1 MVRISNVWKKRIT
14 VLGHSAGR
22 VALVILVA
30 SSSINGIALL
40 WGFVFPPEPAP
51 VAAVARDVINE
62 TDPVKAFAVNCVK
75 GLLVGT
81 TSGASN
87 LTRCFPGGQKYE
99 LPTTSSMTVSNPAA
113 WASKRKTSSNDIVL
127 YSVKVQIDEL
137 PYPSAPPTTAFY
149 QLPVAVYR
157 DMGIQALD
165 RISRVDMPPPG
176 AYVPLGYSAPIA
188 ANSPL
193 FTMLSGFA
201 TSFLTTSGGLERF
214 ITTDSGITA
223 VGSYSSATVTAA
235 QADNT
240 PPDAPSDNNE
250 LATHID
256 VSARR
261 SDYTLVSLSYS
272 LTLRSVGGTW
282 FVAQIDAIPLLADA
296 TPTPVP
302 TTAVAR
308 WRP

>member
-1 MVRISNVWKKRIT
+1 MRISNVWKKRLT
-14 VLGHSAGR
+14 VLGHGAGR
-22 VALVILVA
+22 MALVILVA
-30 SSSINGIALL
+30 SSSINGITLL
-40 WGFVFPPEPAP
+40 WRFIFPPEPPP

-75 GLLVGT
+75 GLLTGT
-81 TSGASN
+81 ASGAAN

-99 LPTTSSMTVSNPAA
+99 LPTTSSMTVSNPVA

-127 YSVKVQIDEL
+127 YSVKVQIDEQ

-149 QLPVAVYR
+149 QLPVAVYK
-157 DMGIQALD
+157 DKGIQALD
-165 RISRVDMPPPG
+165 RISRVDTPPPG

-188 ANSPL
+188 TNSPF

-201 TSFLTTSGGLERF
+201 TSFLTASGGLERF
-214 ITTDSGITA
+214 ITADSGITP

-235 QADNT
+235 QADNN
-240 PPDAPSDNNE
+240 PPDAPTDDSE
-250 LATHID
+250 IATHID

-261 SDYTLVSLSYS
+261 PDYTLVSLSYS

-282 FVAQIDAIPLLADA
+282 FVAQIDAIPVLADG
-296 TPTPVP
+296 TPTLVP
-302 TTAVAR
+302 TTAVT
-308 WRP
+308 PQH